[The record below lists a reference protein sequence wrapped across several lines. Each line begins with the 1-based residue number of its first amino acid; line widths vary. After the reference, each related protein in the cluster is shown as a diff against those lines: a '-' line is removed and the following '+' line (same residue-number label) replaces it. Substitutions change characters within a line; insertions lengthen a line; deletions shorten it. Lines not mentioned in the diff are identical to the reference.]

1 MPDTEYIYWDVSPI
15 IFKVGPFAPRWYGL
29 LFAVSFL
36 LGYYIVR
43 WMYRQEGKPQRDLD
57 RLLLYM
63 LAGTVIGARLG
74 HVLFYD
80 PGYYFGHPLE
90 ILKVWQ
96 GGLASHGG
104 ALGILAALYLYA
116 RRHPK
121 EPYLWLLDRI
131 AVPVA
136 LAGFFIRFGNLFNS
150 EIIGVPTQAPWAFI
164 FARADLVPRHPAQ
177 LYEAIGYGLIFVM
190 LFALYRKQGTRL
202 PRGFLLGLFL
212 MSVFTFRFF
221 VEFVKVRQAAFGEAL
236 PLSMGQLLSIPMI
249 LAGAA
254 LLAYAIRRRRTVVRE
269 REKSARERKPARSK
283 APVRTRRKDRKRTPS

>member
-15 IFKVGPFAPRWYGL
+15 IFKIGPFAPRWYGL

-74 HVLFYD
+74 HILFYD

-104 ALGILAALYLYA
+104 ALGILTALYLYA

-150 EIIGVPTQAPWAFI
+150 EIIGVPAQVPWAFI
-164 FARADLVPRHPAQ
+164 FAHVDLVPRHPAQ

-190 LFALYRKQGTRL
+190 LFALYRKQGARL
-202 PRGFLLGLFL
+202 PRGLLLGLFL
-212 MSVFTFRFF
+212 VSVFTFRFF

-236 PLSMGQLLSIPMI
+236 LLSMGQLLSIPMI

-254 LLAYAIRRRRTVVRE
+254 LLLYALRRRRTTVQERGKSVRE
-269 REKSARERKPARSK
+269 RKTGRSK
-283 APVRTRRKDRKRTPS
+283 APVRTRRKNRKRTPS